1 MPTEGADRQEIWP
14 SEDDGPPARGIDAVA
29 TLAHFAIITWAVPP
43 ERLRPLIHPRFDLD
57 LIRSAE
63 GDARALVSVVPF
75 EDQDF
80 HFAGLPWP
88 RWRFGQTNY
97 RVYVRDRASGERL
110 VWFLGTCL
118 DSWTV
123 AVPRLLWRLPWHR
136 GRSRFDC
143 RWDAGLGRYGHWSLR
158 TDSDWAPLALALA
171 DEGRPPGG
179 FDGFADRD
187 EAMRVLTHP
196 LRGAFYRRD
205 GQLGGY
211 SVWHARLQPTEGRL
225 LSARVG
231 LLDRLGILS
240 FAEQAQAH
248 SVLMQPTTLF
258 RIYLPPRRL
267 PAATG
272 QDEGPPSAAL
282 ENDGL

>member
-1 MPTEGADRQEIWP
+1 MPTEAGLGRSSWP
-14 SEDDGPPARGIDAVA
+14 PEGDGPPARGMDAVA
-29 TLAHFAIITWAVPP
+29 TLAHFAIVTWAVPP
-43 ERLRPLIHPRFDLD
+43 ERLRPLIHPRFDLE
-57 LIRSAE
+57 LIRTAE
-63 GDARALVSVVPF
+63 GDPRALVSVVPF

-80 HFAGLPWP
+80 HFATLPLL
-88 RWRFGQTNY
+88 RWRFPQTNY

-143 RWDAGLGRYGHWSLR
+143 RWEPGRGRYDRWTLR
-158 TDSDWAPLALALA
+158 TESDWAPLSLTLA
-171 DEGRPPGG
+171 DEGRPPEGI
-179 FDGFADRD
+179 DGFAERD
-187 EAMRVLTHP
+187 EALRVLTHP

-205 GQLGGY
+205 GRLGGY

-225 LSARVG
+225 LEARVG

-240 FAEQAQAH
+240 FAEQVRVH

-258 RIYLPPRRL
+258 RIYLPPQRL
-267 PAATG
+267 SSAAG
-272 QDEGPPSAAL
+272 RDEGPPAGAR
-282 ENDGL
+282 EGHGL